1 MQCAW
6 QVEIDEFCQRVLEE
20 HWPGVPRF
28 ANVRECGRDN
38 LSTVDLVCGGFPCQ
52 SVSYAGKRQGAMDDR
67 WLWPEFHRI
76 ICELEPKWVLVENVP
91 GLLSIDA
98 GRLFAGILRDLA
110 QSGYDAEWDCIP
122 AAAFGA
128 PHLRWRLFL
137 VAYPGSE
144 RCKEQCEL
152 PGRVPQAVGSRQ
164 AFSDSDGGRRL
175 KREQEVCTR
184 QSYLAGRCEDV
195 ADSNCQRRI
204 RRPRIFK
211 APRQTRQFPVE
222 GNDACWTTEPEL
234 GRVAHGVPDRVD
246 RLRAIGNAVVPQI
259 AEWIGKRIVAAEA
272 CR

>member
-1 MQCAW
+1 MVFGSLYTGIGGIDLGLERAGMHCAW

-28 ANVRECGRDN
+28 SNVRECGRDN
-38 LSTVDLVCGGFPCQ
+38 LSTVDIVCGGFPCQ

-76 ICELEPKWVLVENVP
+76 IRELEPNWVLVENVP

-110 QSGYDAEWDCIP
+110 QSGYDAEWNCIP

-137 VAYPGSE
+137 VAYPSSE
-144 RCKEQCEL
+144 RCQEQREL
-152 PGRVPQAVGSRQ
+152 PGRVPQAVGSCE
-164 AFSDSDGGRRL
+164 AFSDSD
-175 KREQEVCTR
+175 
-184 QSYLAGRCEDV
+184 CE
-195 ADSNCQRRI
+195 RRI
-204 RRPRIFK
+204 RGPRIFK
-211 APRQTRQFPVE
+211 APRQTREFPTE
-222 GNDACWTTEPEL
+222 GSDAWWTAEPEL
-234 GRVAHGVPDRVD
+234 GRMAHGVPDRVD

-259 AEWIGKRIVAAEA
+259 AEWIGKRILEWDPVLES
-272 CR
+272 